1 MLSARVGQAESV
13 LAYAAL
19 ADLLGEV
26 ESTVLDGSPDL
37 QRVAAN
43 RVLVRTGA
51 EGPATDQRVSA
62 AAFVSVVERLAAAT
76 PVPVAIDD
84 VQWLDSSA
92 RPWWHS
98 PRGS

>member
-1 MLSARVGQAESV
+1 M